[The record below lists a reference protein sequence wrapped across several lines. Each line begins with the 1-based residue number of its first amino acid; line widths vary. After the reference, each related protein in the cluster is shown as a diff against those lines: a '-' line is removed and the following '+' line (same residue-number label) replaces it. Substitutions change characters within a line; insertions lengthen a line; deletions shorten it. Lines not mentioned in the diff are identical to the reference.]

1 MNTYNFLPR
10 EEFEDGVRTNKY
22 LEFAEKDG
30 NLYGINADN
39 VREIIR
45 YF

>member
-1 MNTYNFLPR
+1 MNTYNFLTR
-10 EEFEDGVRTNKY
+10 EAFEDGVRSNKY

-30 NLYGINADN
+30 NLYGINADS

-45 YF
+45 